1 MGGIKIAVY
10 TIALNEEQFV
20 DRWYESAKD
29 ADYLLIAD
37 TGSTD
42 NTVAKAKALGINV
55 VSIHVKPWRFD
66 VARNTSLALLP
77 ADIDYCIQLDMDE
90 VLIGNWREELTKAH
104 QDGVTNPR
112 YDYSFSP
119 TIKFPGF
126 KVHTRNNIVWR
137 YPIHEAP
144 YSYGNVVETHHH
156 YNFAIDHYPDPN
168 KSRGQYLPMLE
179 EAIKE
184 YPGDARIEFYLGRE
198 YYYYNNWDGAYKH
211 LTNAINKNW
220 WQQLETYD
228 MAALAAY
235 HLGYKDK
242 AIEYGTK
249 ALAIEPNN
257 ERLQT
262 NLTWYK
268 GMVDGNIR

>member
-1 MGGIKIAVY
+1 MAKIAVY

-20 DRWYESAKD
+20 ERWYESAKD

-42 NTVAKAKALGINV
+42 NTIAKAKALGINV

-90 VLIGNWREELTKAH
+90 VLVGNWLSELEQAH
-104 QDGVTNPR
+104 KEGITNPR

-119 TIKFPGF
+119 TVKFPGF

-144 YSYGNVVETHHH
+144 YSYGEVEESHRH
-156 YNFAIDHYPDPN
+156 YKFGIEHYPDPT
-168 KSRGQYLPMLE
+168 KSRGQYLPMLQ
-179 EAIKE
+179 EAVKE
-184 YPGDARIEFYLGRE
+184 YPGDARMEYYLGRE
-198 YYYYNNWDGAYKH
+198 YYYYKNWAGAYEH

-228 MAALAAY
+228 MAAMAAY
-235 HLGYKDK
+235 HLGYRDK
-242 AIEYGTK
+242 AIEFGLK
-249 ALAIEPNN
+249 AYNLEPLNQ
-257 ERLQT
+257 RLKD
-262 NLTWYK
+262 NLTWYE

>member
-1 MGGIKIAVY
+1 MKIAVY

-20 DRWYESAKD
+20 ERWYESAKG

-42 NTVAKAKALGINV
+42 NTVAKAEALGIKV

-90 VLIGNWREELTKAH
+90 VLVGDWRSELEKAH

-119 TIKFPGF
+119 DVKFPGF
-126 KVHTRNNIVWR
+126 KVHTRDNIVWR

-144 YSYGNVVETHHH
+144 YAYGDVVEKHQH

-179 EAIKE
+179 EAVKE
-184 YPGDARIEFYLGRE
+184 YPGDARMEYYLGRE
-198 YYYYNNWDGAYKH
+198 YYYYKKWDGAFKH
-211 LTNAINKNW
+211 LTNAIKKNW

-228 MAALAAY
+228 MAAMAAY

-242 AIEYGTK
+242 AIEYGLK
-249 ALAIEPNN
+249 AYNLNPSD
-257 ERLQT
+257 ERLKN
-262 NLTWYK
+262 NLTWYE